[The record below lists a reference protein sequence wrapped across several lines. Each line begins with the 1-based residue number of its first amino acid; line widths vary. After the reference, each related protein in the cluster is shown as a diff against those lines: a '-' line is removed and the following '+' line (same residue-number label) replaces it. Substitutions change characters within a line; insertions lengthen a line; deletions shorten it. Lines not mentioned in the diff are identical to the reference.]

1 LTSKFHVKYLH
12 IEGYIGRKE
21 EATVSMNLLWSDR
34 REELIRRERDLRRA
48 AERARVVGPLRRAR
62 RRRRRTD

>member
-1 LTSKFHVKYLH
+1 MHPFW
-12 IEGYIGRKE
+12 
-21 EATVSMNLLWSDR
+21 NDR

-62 RRRRRTD
+62 RRPRRSE

>member
-1 LTSKFHVKYLH
+1 LTSKFHLKYLR

-21 EATVSMNLLWSDR
+21 EPKVSMNLLWSDR

-62 RRRRRTD
+62 RRKRRTD

>member
-1 LTSKFHVKYLH
+1 M
-12 IEGYIGRKE
+12 
-21 EATVSMNLLWSDR
+21 SMNLLWSDR

-62 RRRRRTD
+62 RRRRRID